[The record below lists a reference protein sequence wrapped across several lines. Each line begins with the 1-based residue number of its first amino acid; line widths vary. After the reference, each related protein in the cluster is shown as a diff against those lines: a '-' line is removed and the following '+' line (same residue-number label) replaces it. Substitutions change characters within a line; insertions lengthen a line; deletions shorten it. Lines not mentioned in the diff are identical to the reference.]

1 MDLDEVEECLG
12 EETVHTKAPRPET
25 TRYHQKPPAVCS
37 ALSSIPV
44 GGGRGTRVVGQGQR
58 VRDSC
63 VCMFPGRHNLCDFGK
78 AHASLIGVCSSVF

>member
-25 TRYHQKPPAVCS
+25 TRYHQKPPAVRS

-44 GGGRGTRVVGQGQR
+44 GGGEKG
-58 VRDSC
+58 DSG
-63 VCMFPGRHNLCDFGK
+63 GRPRPESKRLLCLYV
-78 AHASLIGVCSSVF
+78 SWETQLV